1 MSTAAHV
8 SPRPVVLADVLGRTR
23 TLDAAL
29 ILGGAL
35 LVALFAQIEIA
46 VPGSPV
52 PVTGQ
57 TLAVVVVGASLGAS
71 RGASALMLYL
81 LLGLALPF
89 YSGGDSGF
97 DVVWG
102 ASGGYLIGFILAA
115 YLIGK
120 AAEHGADRKPLLAFA
135 AFCGAQL
142 AVFGI
147 GVPWLYVSA
156 DMSVGDAIH
165 YGFTVF
171 IVGGLIKAAIGAGVT
186 PAAWRGVRKLEERS
200 SH

>member
-1 MSTAAHV
+1 
-8 SPRPVVLADVLGRTR
+8 VLADVLGGTRTR
-23 TLDAAL
+23 NAAL
-29 ILGGAL
+29 VFAGAL
-35 LVALFAQIEIA
+35 LVALFAQISIP

-57 TLAVVVVGASLGAS
+57 TLAVVIVGASLGS
-71 RGASALMLYL
+71 RRGASALGLYL

-89 YSGGDSGF
+89 YSEGKSGI

-102 ASGGYLIGFILAA
+102 STGGYLIGFILAA

-120 AAEHGADRKPLLAFA
+120 AAEHGADRNPAIAFL

-142 AVFGI
+142 SVFGI
-147 GVPWLYVSA
+147 GVPWLKVAA
-156 DMSVGDAIH
+156 DMSWGDAIH
-165 YGFTVF
+165 FGFTVF

-186 PAAWRGVRKLEERS
+186 PAAWRGVRKLEEKS
-200 SH
+200 AS